1 MWPVYVPSPCPQL
14 AVVER
19 WHSRTAAERAQL
31 FKLSLAY
38 LLNAFAVPL
47 LAAYFAGS
55 SSSW

>member
-1 MWPVYVPSPCPQL
+1 M
-14 AVVER
+14 ER

>member
-1 MWPVYVPSPCPQL
+1 
-14 AVVER
+14 VVER